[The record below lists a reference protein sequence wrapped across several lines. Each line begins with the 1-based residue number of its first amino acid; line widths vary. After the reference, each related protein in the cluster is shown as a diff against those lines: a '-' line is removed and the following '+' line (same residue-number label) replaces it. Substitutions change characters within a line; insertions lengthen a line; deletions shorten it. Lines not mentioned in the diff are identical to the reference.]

1 MRAPVAILAAFL
13 PGFLHYFL
21 HPFPLS
27 FSLSSTLS
35 KRLDTIQNNRKTNR
49 KGEGGR
55 KEERTT
61 PTEQDL
67 VLEDSMGCWIVPQ
80 ESSPTLT
87 RFIQRNSSWFPP
99 LPFAQEFRELL
110 ISTLFF
116 SPYLFRWD
124 FLCSFLLH
132 LWGGEEQG
140 ESWGSKGPAVI
151 AVSQVSSCSSI
162 KLEFFIFLFFL
173 SCFSPFPFCSAA
185 SSTFGVMISPNYASG
200 NRDLDE
206 IFGLRGT
213 RIHLSVFLMCSLMVI
228 STLNSLN
235 CQECSWQT
243 CGHGCGF
250 RGLCL

>member
-1 MRAPVAILAAFL
+1 
-13 PGFLHYFL
+13 
-21 HPFPLS
+21 
-27 FSLSSTLS
+27 
-35 KRLDTIQNNRKTNR
+35 
-49 KGEGGR
+49 
-55 KEERTT
+55 
-61 PTEQDL
+61 
-67 VLEDSMGCWIVPQ
+67 MGCWIVPQ
-80 ESSPTLT
+80 ESPPSLT
-87 RFIQRNSSWFPP
+87 RFIQRNSSWLFPP
-99 LPFAQEFRELL
+99 FFCSEIQGTASLYFVFYFR
-110 ISTLFF
+110 ICFVGI
-116 SPYLFRWD
+116 
-124 FLCSFLLH
+124 FLCSVLLH